1 MSAVNYL
8 VTCHSSLVTPL
19 APVFAAPPR
28 VLYNPPFAGEVE
40 LMLKQLSRMERTRG
54 IIIVG
59 FALLMAVSLIV
70 FYAPGRNSSN
80 LEPSKN
86 TEVIAKVNGD
96 EITVAQ
102 VAQLKENYTQM
113 FGGRISLAQ
122 LGGNKRFLDGLI
134 RDRVVAQEAA
144 RLGLAASDAEVADK
158 IRKQFSDAS
167 GQFVGLDRY
176 KESVTA
182 RYGSLELFERNV
194 RDEIALDKLKAF
206 VTAAVRV
213 SDEEVQEDYK
223 RKKTDFDVSYIVV
236 SPEKL
241 ADKIQPSEEELKNYY
256 EQHKTDYR
264 YLEPQKKIRYLYIAQ
279 EKAGAKVAISDKDL
293 RDEFDKLPPQ
303 AKEAGIKV
311 QQIVLKVARKDLDA
325 QVEQKAKDLIAKARA
340 ASPETSE
347 KVFADLARGNSEDAA
362 TAKSGGYL
370 ARAYK
375 KNPNKVD
382 GLYDRTVDMQP
393 GDISDIPIKYA
404 GNWYILRRG
413 DPVPKTFEEAKA
425 DLLASLRNR
434 RGYAVAAKL
443 AERAQNRLKETK
455 DVQKV
460 AQELAAEANMKP
472 AEMVKE
478 TPFIK
483 PGDDVPDIGSSQ
495 QFEAAVAPLNNPGDV
510 GDRTGVKGGFAVPML
525 VEKREPRI
533 PDFDEVKTKVAQA
546 LKQERAKQQLE
557 QKANELASSL
567 NSAADVQAAGEKAGF
582 EVASDSGYKLGSP
595 LGKAGTSPALDEAVY
610 ALKTGGV
617 TKTPVKVGDNLVIVG
632 VKVRTEADL
641 ADFAK
646 QREQLTQTMLGAR
659 QNQVFDDYVAAVT
672 QRMKQAGK
680 IKIYIEVLN
689 GMEEDEPVAAPPPRP
704 QLPIRTK

>member
-1 MSAVNYL
+1 
-8 VTCHSSLVTPL
+8 
-19 APVFAAPPR
+19 
-28 VLYNPPFAGEVE
+28 
-40 LMLKQLSRMERTRG
+40 MLKQLGRLERTRS
-54 IIIVG
+54 IIIIG
-59 FALLMAVSLIV
+59 FAVLMAVSLII
-70 FYAPGRNSSN
+70 FYAPGRNSN
-80 LEPSKN
+80 NVEPSKS

-134 RDRVVAQEAA
+134 RDRVVAQEAT

-176 KESVTA
+176 KESVIA

-194 RDEIALDKLKAF
+194 RDEIAQDKLKAF

-223 RKKTDFDVSYIVV
+223 RKKTDFDVSYIVL

-241 ADKIQPSEEELKNYY
+241 AEKIQLSDDELKSYY

-264 YLEPQKKIRYLYIAQ
+264 YLEPQKKIRYLYIDQ
-279 EKAGAKVAISDKDL
+279 EKCGAKIAITDKDL
-293 RDEFDKLPPQ
+293 HDEFDKLPPQ
-303 AKEAGIKV
+303 AKEAGVKV

-325 QVEQKAKDLIAKARA
+325 QVEQKAKDLIEKARGA
-340 ASPETSE
+340 TPDTSE
-347 KVFADLARGNSEDAA
+347 QVFADLARGNSEDAA

-370 ARAYK
+370 PRAYK

-382 GLYDRTVDMQP
+382 ALYDRTVDMQP
-393 GDISDIPIKYA
+393 GDISDIPVKYA

-413 DPVPKTFEEAKA
+413 DSVPKTFDEAKP

-434 RGYAVAAKL
+434 KGYAVAAKL

-495 QFEAAVAPLNNPGDV
+495 QFEAVLAPLNNPGDV
-510 GDRTGVKGGFAVPML
+510 GERTGVKGGFAIPTL
-525 VEKREPRI
+525 AEKRDPRI

-567 NSAADVQAAGEKAGF
+567 NSAADVQAAGAKAGF
-582 EVASDSGYKLGSP
+582 EVAADSGYKLGSP

-610 ALKTGGV
+610 ALKTGEV
-617 TKTPVKVGDNLVIVG
+617 TKAPVKIGDNFVIVG
-632 VKVRTEADL
+632 MKSRSEADL
-641 ADFAK
+641 AEFAK
-646 QREQLTQTMLGAR
+646 QRDQLTQTMLGER
-659 QNQVFDDYVAAVT
+659 QNQVFDDYIAAVT
-672 QRMKQAGK
+672 KNLKQAGK
-680 IKIYIEVLN
+680 IKIYTEVLN
-689 GMEEDEPVAAPPPRP
+689 GMEEDEPVAAPASRP
-704 QLPIRTK
+704 QVPIKIK

>member
-1 MSAVNYL
+1 
-8 VTCHSSLVTPL
+8 
-19 APVFAAPPR
+19 
-28 VLYNPPFAGEVE
+28 
-40 LMLKQLSRMERTRG
+40 MLKQLGRLERTRS
-54 IIIVG
+54 IIIIG
-59 FALLMAVSLIV
+59 FAVLMAVSLIV

-80 LEPSKN
+80 VEPSQN
-86 TEVIAKVNGD
+86 TEVIAKVNGE

-176 KESVTA
+176 KESVSA

-194 RDEIALDKLKAF
+194 RDEIALEKLKAF

-223 RKKTDFDVSYIVV
+223 RKETDFDVSYIIV

-241 ADKIQPSEEELKNYY
+241 AEKIQLSDDESKGYY

-264 YLEPQKKIRYLYIAQ
+264 YLEPQKKIRYLYIDQ
-279 EKAGAKVAISDKDL
+279 EKLGAKTSISDKDL
-293 RDEFDKLPPQ
+293 RDEYDKLPPQ
-303 AKEAGIKV
+303 AKEAGVKL

-325 QVEQKAKDLIAKARA
+325 QVEEKAKELIAKART

-370 ARAYK
+370 ARPYK
-375 KNPNKVD
+375 KNPNKVN

-393 GDISDIPIKYA
+393 GDVSDIPIKYG

-413 DPVPKTFEEAKA
+413 DSVPKTFEEAKPE
-425 DLLASLRNR
+425 LLASLRNR
-434 RGYAVAAKL
+434 KGYTAAAKL
-443 AERAQNRLKETK
+443 AERAQSRLKETK
-455 DVQKV
+455 DLQKA

-483 PGDDVPDIGSSQ
+483 PADDVPEIGSSQ
-495 QFEAAVAPLNNPGDV
+495 QFEAVVAPLNNPGDV
-510 GDRTGVKGGFAVPML
+510 GELTGVKGGFAIPML
-525 VEKREPRI
+525 VEKRDPRI
-533 PDFDEVKTKVAQA
+533 PDFEEVKDKVVQA
-546 LKQERAKQQLE
+546 LKQERAKQQIE
-557 QKANELASSL
+557 QKANELTSSL
-567 NSAADVQAAGEKAGF
+567 KSAEELQAAGEKAGF

-595 LGKAGTSPALDEAVY
+595 LGKVGTSPALDEALY
-610 ALKTGGV
+610 ALKTGEL

-632 VKVRTEADL
+632 LKTRTEPDL
-641 ADFAK
+641 AAFAN
-646 QREQLTQTMLGAR
+646 QRQQLTQTMLGER

-680 IKIYIEVLN
+680 IKVYTEVLN
-689 GMEEDEPVAAPPPRP
+689 SMEEDEPVAAPQRP
-704 QLPIRTK
+704 QLPIGTR

>member
-1 MSAVNYL
+1 
-8 VTCHSSLVTPL
+8 
-19 APVFAAPPR
+19 
-28 VLYNPPFAGEVE
+28 
-40 LMLKQLSRMERTRG
+40 MLKQLGRLERTRS

-59 FALLMAVSLIV
+59 FAVLMAVSLIV

-80 LEPSKN
+80 VEPSKS

-102 VAQLKENYTQM
+102 VAQLKDNYMQM
-113 FGGRISLAQ
+113 FAGRISLAQ
-122 LGGNKRFLDGLI
+122 LGGNKRFVDGLI

-182 RYGSLELFERNV
+182 RYGSVDLFERNV
-194 RDEIALDKLKAF
+194 RDEIAQEKLKAF
-206 VTAAVRV
+206 VIAAVRV
-213 SDEEVQEDYK
+213 SDEEVQDDYK
-223 RKKTDFDVSYIVV
+223 RKQTDFDLSYVVV
-236 SPEKL
+236 SPDKL
-241 ADKIQPSEEELKNYY
+241 AEKIQVADDELKNYY
-256 EQHKTDYR
+256 AQHKTDYR
-264 YLEPQKKIRYLYIAQ
+264 YLEPQKKIRYVYIDQA
-279 EKAGAKVAISDKDL
+279 KAGAKVAISDKDL
-293 RDEFDKLPPQ
+293 RDEFDNLPPQ
-303 AKEAGIKV
+303 AKEGGVKV

-347 KVFADLARGNSEDAA
+347 KVFADLARGNSEDPA

-370 ARAYK
+370 ARPYK
-375 KNPNKVD
+375 KNPNKIE
-382 GLYDRTVDMQP
+382 GLYERTIDMQP
-393 GDISDIPIKYA
+393 GDISDIPTKFA

-413 DPVPKTFEEAKA
+413 DSVPKTFEEAKP

-434 RGYAVAAKL
+434 KGYAVAAKL
-443 AERAQNRLKETK
+443 AASAQNRLKEIK

-472 AEMVKE
+472 AEMVRE

-483 PGDDVPDIGSSQ
+483 PGDDVPDIGSNQ
-495 QFEAAVAPLNNPGDV
+495 QFEAVVAPLTNPGDV
-510 GDRTGVKGGFAVPML
+510 GDPSGVKGGFAVPML

-557 QKANELASSL
+557 QKANELASSI
-567 NSAADVQAAGEKAGF
+567 NSATDVPAAGEKAGF

-595 LGKAGTSPALDEAVY
+595 MGKAGTSPALDEAVY
-610 ALKTGGV
+610 ALKTGEV
-617 TKTPVKVGDNLVIVG
+617 TKTPVKVGDNWVIVG
-632 VKVRTEADL
+632 VKARTDADL
-641 ADFAK
+641 AEFAK
-646 QREQLTQTMLGAR
+646 QREQLTQTMLGER
-659 QNQVFDDYVAAVT
+659 QNQLFDDYVAAVT
-672 QRMKQAGK
+672 QRLKEAGK
-680 IKIYIEVLN
+680 IKIYTEVLN
-689 GMEEDEPVAAPPPRP
+689 SMEEDEPVAAPPQRP
-704 QLPIRTK
+704 QLPIRTN